1 MTRSDPSHIT
11 RSTTKTLTRALLMA
25 LLGLLCL
32 SNVFVQGQGTNTSPP
47 SASTTTGGASTT
59 TGGTPGTQT
68 GTPTGTASVT
78 GTGTASGSLPAATP
92 TQSRSPMDPRASLTM
107 LQPKVNLKDPPLFP
121 LGVDIQ
127 FAWDYDKYLKLQ
139 PANLTIEA
147 YSPDNSIIT
156 IADAIPGNLKN
167 YTWTAAKQVNLTNPI
182 KTNMYTLR
190 IFDGNVGRF
199 GVLPEGGYLSTF
211 VGLKFGL
218 YIPSTYIPGSQM
230 NPPVSGT
237 AQFAPVTNRAMKTII
252 PVATLAIVFMVSVLL
267 L

>member
-1 MTRSDPSHIT
+1 MTRSNPSHTT
-11 RSTTKTLTRALLMA
+11 RSTTKVLTRTLLMA

-32 SNVFVQGQGTNTSPP
+32 SNVFVQGQGTS
-47 SASTTTGGASTT
+47 TGGASTA

-68 GTPTGTASVT
+68 GTPTGTASVSV
-78 GTGTASGSLPAATP
+78 TGTASTSLPVATP
-92 TQSRSPMDPRASLTM
+92 TQSRSPMDPLASLTM

-127 FAWDYDKYLKLQ
+127 FSWAYDQYLKLQ

-147 YSPDNSIIT
+147 YLPDNSIIT

-167 YTWTAAKQVNLTNPI
+167 YTWTAAKQGNLTNPI
-182 KTNMYTLR
+182 KTNVYTLR

-199 GVLPEGGYLSTF
+199 GVLPQGGYLSTF

-252 PVATLAIVFMVSVLL
+252 PVATLATVFMVSVLL